1 MDSSTGGSLPATKE
15 MRCYVAE
22 LDSDG
27 KVVMVEK
34 VRIDRVTKG
43 RCLLKLMSYAH
54 TTIM

>member
-1 MDSSTGGSLPATKE
+1 MDSSTGGSQPATKE

-34 VRIDRVTKG
+34 VRVDRVTKG
-43 RCLLKLMSYAH
+43 RCLFKLMSYAH